1 MGSYGLPHPPS
12 LLFSLSVLLSFFL
25 SCSSTVTTFK
35 GIDVEKPN
43 IDVIPYLLAGYAS
56 SSHGSNDVLL
66 CERIRVAGQSRLK
79 LGSYA
84 SAYQVTLVPSV
95 VIPERSHN
103 KIQICFHKNASR
115 GLCQCEK
122 DEWKAVQKGL
132 WSSVM
137 SPYEDRYVD
146 VKFVGEISGP
156 VTLAVE
162 DVFQRWRLLC
172 LAFGFVLLL
181 LAPVVSSWVPF
192 YYSSSMAIGVLLVI
206 IILLFQGMKLLPTGR
221 KNVFYLTLYGSVV
234 GAGSFLLHQLST
246 FVNSI
251 LVNFGLSEEMHNPVS
266 VFVLLGIVLAGA
278 ALGYWIVRKFV
289 ISDDGSVD
297 VGIAQFVKWAM
308 RVIAAAFIFQSTLD
322 TPLAMGALVSC
333 LAIYLF
339 ITLFKWNGPKT
350 MIPFKNSRHSGNGSP
365 WQSGGWATAK
375 HNHAEFRSMSGKIGP
390 RGTLWNSPRSPS
402 AWSDSPVK
410 GLISSPTDRV
420 TRNQQDYYS
429 TFHKTPTRRKM
440 SKKEWETFTKESTRE
455 AVAELASSP
464 EFTDWMIKHADRIQ
478 ILPDDT
484 SDETLGSGSDSTD
497 ENAVESC
504 NEFGLFKWQHQKL

>member
-43 IDVIPYLLAGYAS
+43 IDVIPSLLAGYAS

-478 ILPDDT
+478 LLPDDT

>member
-43 IDVIPYLLAGYAS
+43 IDVIPSLLAGYAS

-146 VKFVGEISGP
+146 VKFIGEISGP

-162 DVFQRWRLLC
+162 DEFQRWRLLC

-289 ISDDGSVD
+289 ISEDGSVD

-350 MIPFKNSRHSGNGSP
+350 MIPFKNSRYSGNGSP

-375 HNHAEFRSMSGKIGP
+375 HNHAEFRSRSGKVGP

-429 TFHKTPTRRKM
+429 TFHNTPTRRKM

-464 EFTDWMIKHADRIQ
+464 EFTDWMIKHADRLQ
-478 ILPDDT
+478 LLPDDT

-504 NEFGLFKWQHQKL
+504 NEFGLFKWQHQK

>member
-1 MGSYGLPHPPS
+1 
-12 LLFSLSVLLSFFL
+12 
-25 SCSSTVTTFK
+25 
-35 GIDVEKPN
+35 
-43 IDVIPYLLAGYAS
+43 
-56 SSHGSNDVLL
+56 
-66 CERIRVAGQSRLK
+66 
-79 LGSYA
+79 
-84 SAYQVTLVPSV
+84 
-95 VIPERSHN
+95 
-103 KIQICFHKNASR
+103 
-115 GLCQCEK
+115 
-122 DEWKAVQKGL
+122 
-132 WSSVM
+132 
-137 SPYEDRYVD
+137 
-146 VKFVGEISGP
+146 
-156 VTLAVE
+156 
-162 DVFQRWRLLC
+162 
-172 LAFGFVLLL
+172 
-181 LAPVVSSWVPF
+181 
-192 YYSSSMAIGVLLVI
+192 
-206 IILLFQGMKLLPTGR
+206 MKLLPTGR